1 MVESEQ
7 KVLLGSI
14 LTFHDQLERV
24 DSYDHVIFP
33 PVYHQVGPGIITM
46 PITNNLAQLVTF
58 AIYSYFGL
66 CLVGEQVGVLLVLLL
81 LLLLQVSHPDLL
93 PHLPGLLILKFI
105 FFFGWLEVA
114 GAISNPWGT
123 DPDDFQV

>member
-1 MVESEQ
+1 M
-7 KVLLGSI
+7 
-14 LTFHDQLERV
+14 
-24 DSYDHVIFP
+24 
-33 PVYHQVGPGIITM
+33 
-46 PITNNLAQLVTF
+46 TF

-123 DPDDFQV
+123 DPDDFQVCPKLKLFVAFQSPCLAFLQTEMEKILISGSIY